1 MRGNR
6 IVVTLELA
14 DTTKTLT
21 KRSKTLFK
29 SARKIYGLGWRK
41 GSEGLHVDK
50 KMLDYGFLRW
60 GVAVF
65 CQNCCVGFREHKKT
79 SVWVSWHSPV
89 TQIVINQTTNNK
101 TTPNWTESVSQ
112 SFQWIMYA
120 RASCECKT
128 SQSNRGPDV
137 RKTSHNRHNALCFIT
152 KTKSCSLGWFNFR
165 KDEKMTTLG
174 YQASWWQLRFVTLIM
189 HWTESQTLAFG
200 RLKIYSYFSERKK
213 FQVSTQVSVFNLCC
227 NILQEILCCEMKPK

>member
-1 MRGNR
+1 
-6 IVVTLELA
+6 
-14 DTTKTLT
+14 
-21 KRSKTLFK
+21 
-29 SARKIYGLGWRK
+29 
-41 GSEGLHVDK
+41 
-50 KMLDYGFLRW
+50 
-60 GVAVF
+60 
-65 CQNCCVGFREHKKT
+65 
-79 SVWVSWHSPV
+79 
-89 TQIVINQTTNNK
+89 
-101 TTPNWTESVSQ
+101 
-112 SFQWIMYA
+112 MYA

-174 YQASWWQLRFVTLIM
+174 YQASCWQLRFVTLIM

-227 NILQEILCCEMKPK
+227 NILQEIVKWSLSNSCRVTQRWIDVAYFHVEKGAYMSLKKFLSDLELCELNCGSCRNCKKQFQDFPHPLL